1 MNSAPKNVD
10 TGSETGQQDKTTN
23 AEGRVVFSVT
33 DVATDMSTISE
44 INMKVSKVEMH
55 SEASSWVTV
64 SSTPKTYNLLS
75 LNARSE
81 FELLA
86 DVKAKAGTYNQVRL
100 TVDSISVT
108 TKGGATK
115 TAKLPSGE
123 LKINTNLMVV
133 ADQTSSVSFDFLA
146 SKSLHMT
153 GSGEYVFAPVVK
165 TESRSNADVTVG
177 TNSVVTIGG
186 GKVDD
191 ENTSGMDIDG
201 SVKINFEIK
210 ANQKLNIESTDKI
223 KLEGLIY

>member
-1 MNSAPKNVD
+1 
-10 TGSETGQQDKTTN
+10 
-23 AEGRVVFSVT
+23 
-33 DVATDMSTISE
+33 
-44 INMKVSKVEMH
+44 
-55 SEASSWVTV
+55 
-64 SSTPKTYNLLS
+64 
-75 LNARSE
+75 
-81 FELLA
+81 
-86 DVKAKAGTYNQVRL
+86 
-100 TVDSISVT
+100 
-108 TKGGATK
+108 
-115 TAKLPSGE
+115 
-123 LKINTNLMVV
+123 MVV